1 MGAAAAAV
9 EHRAPRPGV
18 PQQRRGGRIVNS
30 TRSATLSDA
39 ACTRSWGV
47 HDRGRRRRCA
57 VGDRPWGTG
66 HGGQAMGIQNPAPPT
81 APLGSL
87 PAVLAAGCERGRPSQ
102 RVWRAHAAGRD
113 GCGQRGWP
121 AAGSMVLSRNPH
133 GLLRRPPS
141 KPAATGAGSQTQ
153 DPPHQIAARVSRAE
167 PVSTGFAF
175 DLHQGS
181 FWNRVNAPGLQY
193 STTRGAR
200 SHTLISLTLSDFTAE
215 VEI

>member
-133 GLLRRPPS
+133 GPRPRTARALAAASPPPALEARRDWSRFPDARS
-141 KPAATGAGSQTQ
+141 AASDRSQGQ
-153 DPPHQIAARVSRAE
+153 QSRARL
-167 PVSTGFAF
+167 
-175 DLHQGS
+175 DWIRL
-181 FWNRVNAPGLQY
+181 
-193 STTRGAR
+193 
-200 SHTLISLTLSDFTAE
+200 
-215 VEI
+215 